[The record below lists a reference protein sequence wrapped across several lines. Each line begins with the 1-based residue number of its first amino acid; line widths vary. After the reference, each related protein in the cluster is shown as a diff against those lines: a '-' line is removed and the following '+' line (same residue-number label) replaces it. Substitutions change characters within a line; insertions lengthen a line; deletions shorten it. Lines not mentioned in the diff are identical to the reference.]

1 MKNIYSE
8 SKWEF
13 KPSLVIAATI
23 AVFIGINVWVQQKTT
38 AELQENQNQSLKDI
52 ADALAKNLTN
62 SLVIDDYANLEKRIE
77 DVINE
82 KDYIQSIVLSRPN
95 GVDTLRL
102 SRLKPGGVITIEF
115 AGLGRIDRRDD
126 PQEIQN
132 KLVTFSKRVPIN
144 AGPANL
150 GSLQIFS
157 WKSNIENRAELIQ
170 RTIFLSST
178 FSLLPAFIA
187 IFYVVLNRNRAKVHM
202 ITEQKNKQLIQANI
216 LAESASTAKT
226 EFLSRMTHELRTPM
240 NAVLG
245 ITHLAIQAEPE
256 NSQLNYLKKIE
267 MSGSHLLS
275 IINDI
280 LDFSKIE
287 SGKLVLYDSSFLLQ
301 DVVDEVVNLVAYSI
315 FKKGIEFVVILDP
328 SIPSMLCG
336 DSQRLTQIL
345 VNLLSNA
352 SKFTEHGTISLHA
365 SVFAIDFEKATLQFT
380 IQDSGIGISNDQI
393 QNLFQDF
400 HQAESSTTRRFGGT
414 GLGLSICKHLVELMQ
429 GSINVKSTL
438 EEGSCFVVQV
448 PIGVH
453 RSVAAASQSGEI
465 TKYKNCLIFA
475 ENALVRDV
483 VQGMCTQLKINSQ
496 TANDVNELREKLFTS
511 YEQAKGF
518 DLMILDNALFND
530 AEELIGHQ
538 CFQGKNLD
546 SYLSIILMTVPSKE
560 SGLDQQVSSL
570 IKASICKPIR
580 LESMKACLRETDL
593 TSVKMDTTSGYLE
606 NNARPIWKFNQLR
619 VLLVE
624 DNAINE
630 EICCELLMNV
640 GIQVFSANHGV
651 EALQWLKLNTPRSNS
666 DADPVMPC
674 DVILMDLDMPIMNG
688 WECTQQIRNN
698 PLWLDIPVLAM
709 SAHAMDQEKCRAM
722 AMGFQDYIT
731 KPFHPDN
738 LYDRLQYWGKNQTI
752 TVGSRSIVSD
762 QSLFISGVNTQEA
775 LKRLGGKQKL
785 YLRMLK
791 AFVQTERQSG
801 ETLSAHLQNNEW
813 VEARRL
819 VHTVKGVSLTLG
831 ITALADISVKLEKQL
846 YEYKCSNDLIE
857 SFNQEID
864 QSVRA
869 IEESLDKF

>member
-1 MKNIYSE
+1 MKNNH
-8 SKWEF
+8 SKYQWELR
-13 KPSLVIAATI
+13 PSLVIATTV
-23 AVFIGINVWVQQKTT
+23 AVFIGINAWVQQKTT
-38 AELQENQNQSLKDI
+38 AELQQIQNQALTDT

-62 SLVIDDYANLEKRIE
+62 SLVIDDYANVEKRIE

-102 SRLKPGGVITIEF
+102 SRPKPGGAITIQF
-115 AGLGRIDRRDD
+115 AGLGRINRRDD
-126 PQEIQN
+126 PQESQN

-202 ITEQKNKQLIQANI
+202 ITEEKNKQLIKANI

-245 ITHLAIQAEPE
+245 ITHLAMQAEPE

-267 MSGSHLLS
+267 MSGNHLLS

-287 SGKLVLYDSSFLLQ
+287 SGKLVLSESVFSLE
-301 DVVDEVVNLVAYSI
+301 DVVDEVINLVAYSI

-328 SIPSMLCG
+328 SIPKMLWG
-336 DSQRLTQIL
+336 DSHRLTQIL

-352 SKFTEHGTISLHA
+352 SKFTEHGTISMHA
-365 SVFAIDFEKATLQFT
+365 SVVAIESEKATLQFA
-380 IQDSGIGISNDQI
+380 IQDSGIGIANDQI
-393 QNLFQDF
+393 QHLFQDF
-400 HQAESSTTRRFGGT
+400 HQAEPSTTRRFGGT

-429 GSINVKSTL
+429 GSIDVKSTL

-453 RSVAAASQSGEI
+453 RSVAETQSDEI
-465 TKYKNCLIFA
+465 FKYKNCLIVA

-483 VQGMCTQLKINSQ
+483 VQGMCMQLNIKSQ
-496 TANDVNELREKLFTS
+496 TAQDIDELRTELS
-511 YEQAKGF
+511 ISREQAQCF
-518 DLMILDNALFND
+518 DLIMLDNSLFNE
-530 AEELIGHQ
+530 AEDLLCHQ
-538 CFQGKNLD
+538 GSQDKNLD
-546 SYLSIILMTVPSKE
+546 SNPSIVLMTVPAKD

-580 LESMKACLRETDL
+580 LELMKACLRETDL
-593 TSVKMDTTSGYLE
+593 ISVKTEIAPGYLE
-606 NNARPIWKFNQLR
+606 ETLRPIWKFKQLR

-624 DNAINE
+624 DNSINE
-630 EICCELLMNV
+630 EICRELLMNV
-640 GIQVFSANHGV
+640 GIQVYSANHGV
-651 EALQWLKLNTPRSNS
+651 EALQWLKLNTPRSNGDGDS
-666 DADPVMPC
+666 AMPC

-698 PLWLDIPVLAM
+698 HGWSDIPVLAM
-709 SAHAMDQEKCRAM
+709 SAHAMDQEKRRSM

-731 KPFHPDN
+731 KPFHPDY
-738 LYDRLQYWGKNQTI
+738 LYERLQYWSKKKTI
-752 TVGSRSIVSD
+752 TVGTRSMVSD
-762 QSLFISGVNTQEA
+762 QELFISGINTQEA
-775 LKRLGGKQKL
+775 LKRLGGRQKL
-785 YLRMLK
+785 YLRMLR

-801 ETLSAHLQNNEW
+801 ETLSKHLQNNEW
-813 VEARRL
+813 EEARRL

-831 ITALADISVKLEKQL
+831 MTALADISVKLEKQL
-846 YEYKCSNDLIE
+846 NEYQSPNDLIE
-857 SFNQEID
+857 KFNQEIA

-869 IEESLDKF
+869 IEESLG